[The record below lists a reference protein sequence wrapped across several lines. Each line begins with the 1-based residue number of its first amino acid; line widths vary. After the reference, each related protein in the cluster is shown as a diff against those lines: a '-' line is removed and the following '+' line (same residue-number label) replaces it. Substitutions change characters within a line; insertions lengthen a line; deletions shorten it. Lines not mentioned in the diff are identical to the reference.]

1 MTAELIP
8 HPPADTFPEGFL
20 WGTATA
26 AHQVEGGN
34 VNNDHWEMEH
44 AEHSPFAEPS
54 GDACDSWHRW
64 PEDLDLVAGAGLN
77 TYRFSLEWSRI
88 EPAEGEFSHAAL
100 DHYRRIVDGCR
111 DRGLNPLVT
120 LVHFTM
126 PRWLMHDGGWTG
138 PKTGDRIARY
148 TEFVAGAL
156 GDAAYV
162 ATINEPNLMATQPV
176 MGAMARRGEPILGL
190 PRPDQGVA
198 EALLALHGRM
208 TDVLRGAGTPPVGMT
223 LIGREHIAEAGGEE
237 RMREERA
244 AFEDQFLAAAEGDDW
259 VGLQIYT
266 SARFG
271 PDGLVAVAPDKQ
283 TLAHGMERRPE
294 ALGAAVRRAAE
305 VLPDVPLM
313 VTENGIATADDA
325 DRIRFTD
332 QALRGLAAAIAD
344 GADVRGYMHWS
355 LLDNFEWML
364 GFAPTFGLVSVD
376 RTTFARTP
384 KPSLAWLGEVA
395 RRNGLA

>member
-1 MTAELIP
+1 MSSVLP
-8 HPPADTFPEGFL
+8 HPPADFPDGFL
-20 WGTATA
+20 WGAATA

-44 AEHSPFAEPS
+44 AEHTPFAEPS
-54 GDACDSWHRW
+54 GDACDSYHRW
-64 PEDLDLVAGAGLN
+64 REDMDLVAGVGLN

-88 EPAEGEFSHAAL
+88 EPAEGEFSRAAL
-100 DHYRRIVDGCR
+100 DHYRRMVDGAR
-111 DRGLNPLVT
+111 ERGLTPIVT

-138 PKTGDRIARY
+138 PKTGDRIARF
-148 TEFVAGAL
+148 TEFAL
-156 GDAAYV
+156 PALRDAEYV
-162 ATINEPNLMATQPV
+162 ATVNEPNLMACQPV
-176 MGAMARRGEPILGL
+176 MGAMARRGEEIKGL

-198 EALLALHGRM
+198 DALLGLHGRSM
-208 TDVLRGAGTPPVGMT
+208 AVLKDAGIERAGMT
-223 LIGREHIAEAGGEE
+223 LIGREHIAEDGGEE

-244 AFEDQFLAAAEGDDW
+244 AFEDQFLEAAAGDDW
-259 VGLQIYT
+259 LGLQIYT

-271 PDGLVAVAPDKQ
+271 PDGLVAVAPEKQ

-305 VLPDVPLM
+305 VLPDVPLL
-313 VTENGIATADDA
+313 VTENGIATADDE

-332 QALRGLAAAIAD
+332 EALRGLASAIAD
-344 GADVRGYMHWS
+344 GADVRGYVHWS

-364 GFAPTFGLVSVD
+364 GYAPTFGLVSVD
-376 RTTFARTP
+376 RETFARTP
-384 KPSLAWLGEVA
+384 KPSLAWLGKVA
-395 RRNGLA
+395 RRNGL

>member
-1 MTAELIP
+1 MTEQ
-8 HPPADTFPEGFL
+8 FPDGFL

-44 AEHSPFAEPS
+44 AEHSPFAETS
-54 GDACDSWHRW
+54 GDACDSYHRW
-64 PEDLDLVAGAGLN
+64 REDMDLVAGAGLN

-100 DHYRRIVDGCR
+100 DHYRRMVDGAR
-111 DRGLNPLVT
+111 ERGLNPLVT

-138 PKTGDRIARY
+138 QKTGDRIARF
-148 TEFVAGAL
+148 TEFAL
-156 GDAAYV
+156 PALHDAEYV
-162 ATINEPNLMATQPV
+162 ATLNEPNLMATQPV
-176 MGAMARRGEPILGL
+176 MGAMAMRGEPILGL

-198 EALLALHGRM
+198 EALLGLHGRM
-208 TDVLRGAGTPPVGMT
+208 MKVLKDGGIARAGMT
-223 LIGREHIAEAGGEE
+223 LIGREHIAEDGGEE

-244 AFEDQFLAAAEGDDW
+244 AFEDQFLEAAAGDDW

-266 SARFG
+266 SARFDA
-271 PDGLVAVAPDKQ
+271 DGLVAVAPDKQ

-305 VLPDVPLM
+305 VLPRVPLM

-325 DRIRFTD
+325 DRIAFTTE
-332 QALRGLAAAIAD
+332 ALRGLAAAIAD

-355 LLDNFEWML
+355 LLDNFEWLL
-364 GFAPTFGLVSVD
+364 GYGPTFGLVSVD
-376 RTTFARTP
+376 RETFVRTP